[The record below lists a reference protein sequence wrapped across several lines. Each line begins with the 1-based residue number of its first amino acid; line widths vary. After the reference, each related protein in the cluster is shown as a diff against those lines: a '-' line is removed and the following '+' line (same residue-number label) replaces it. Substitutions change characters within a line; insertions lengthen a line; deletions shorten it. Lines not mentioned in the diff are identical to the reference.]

1 MRSTRMT
8 GALGT
13 AALILAGLTA
23 CGDKKD
29 KDDAAVQTAT
39 AAGKDVSP
47 SANAA
52 DAKKVSM
59 VRMINALPTMSDVN
73 VTADD
78 SVLFNDVDYKAVT
91 DYVELRDNVTRF
103 RLKNDKSDTT
113 IASNNEMMTDG
124 SRYTVVALPEKDGGV
139 RLRVL
144 HDEIVP
150 DVGKTRVRVVHGV
163 RGLAEVDVLTEGS
176 NDAIFDNV
184 NFGSEAG
191 YKEMDPMQGTL
202 IVRVDGTN
210 RQLLKKQMSF
220 VAGHSYTIV
229 LAGNG
234 AQRVDAIIVD
244 DQAMGAP
251 ADSAGVKK

>member
-1 MRSTRMT
+1 MT
-8 GALGT
+8 AAMST
-13 AALILAGLTA
+13 AALILAGAAA
-23 CGDKKD
+23 CSGDKKE
-29 KDDAAVQTAT
+29 DAAVQTTT

-47 SANAA
+47 SANTA
-52 DAKKVSM
+52 DEKKVSM
-59 VRMINALPTMSDVN
+59 VRMINALPTMSDVV

-78 SVLFNDVDYKAVT
+78 SALFSDVDYKAVT
-91 DYVELRDNVTRF
+91 DYVELRDNVARF
-103 RLKNDKSDTT
+103 RLKNEKSDTT
-113 IASNNEMMTDG
+113 IASNNEMMMDG

-150 DVGKTRVRVVHGV
+150 DVGKARLRVVHAMRGV
-163 RGLAEVDVLTEGS
+163 SEIDVMMDGN
-176 NDAIFDNV
+176 NDAMFDNV

-202 IVRVDGTN
+202 IVKVDGAN
-210 RQLLKKQMSF
+210 RQLLKKQMTF

-244 DQAMGAP
+244 DQALGTT
-251 ADSAGVKK
+251 GR

>member
-1 MRSTRMT
+1 MRTTRMT
-8 GALGT
+8 AAMST
-13 AALILAGLTA
+13 AALILAGAVA
-23 CGDKKD
+23 CSGDKKE
-29 KDDAAVQTAT
+29 DAAVQTTT
-39 AAGKDVSP
+39 AGGKDVSP
-47 SANAA
+47 SAGAA

-59 VRMINALPTMSDVN
+59 VRMINALPTMSDVM

-78 SVLFNDVDYKAVT
+78 NALFSGVNYKAVT

-103 RLKNDKSDTT
+103 RLKNAKSDTT
-113 IASNNEMMTDG
+113 IASNNEMMMDG

-150 DVGKTRVRVVHGV
+150 DVGKTRLRVVHAMRGV
-163 RGLAEVDVLTEGS
+163 SEIDVMTEGN

-202 IVRVDGTN
+202 IVKVDGAN
-210 RQLLKKQMSF
+210 RQLLKKQMNF

-244 DQAMGAP
+244 DQALGTT
-251 ADSAGVKK
+251 GK